1 MIAGPEVARVISE
14 FESSLQFSRT
24 KDNTHHHEQNNSTQ
38 KKFIRDV
45 RALTSVIEELGNP
58 FEEESTDLLV
68 LDTKEILHSAA
79 VETVRNIREIGRNQY
94 HLFVKERLVD
104 KSKSLKDPIKRKK
117 LQLFSTKTKTT
128 VKSKQDLVFAK
139 NDSELFSRLYIACQT
154 RDGDLDEFFR
164 HENRAYPPALSQD
177 GRLRFGTK
185 ADLLGSLEQLVESRH
200 DEPQTTS
207 VILDGA
213 VIVQMLKPNH
223 SKTFMEYAKN
233 EFIPYI
239 LSQLQHQ
246 SRLDLVWDCYV
257 KTGSLKTAARAKR
270 GRGTRRR
277 VTAFTTIP
285 GN

>member
-1 MIAGPEVARVISE
+1 MIAGPEVVRVISE

-68 LDTKEILHSAA
+68 LDTKEILHSVA
-79 VETVRNIREIGRNQY
+79 VETVRNIRKIGRNQY

-104 KSKSLKDPIKRKK
+104 KSKSLKDPIKRNK
-117 LQLFSTKTKTT
+117 LQLFSTTKTKTI
-128 VKSKQDLVFAK
+128 VKSKQDLTFAK

-164 HENRAYPPALSQD
+164 HENRAYPLALSQD

-185 ADLLGSLEQLVESRH
+185 ADLLESLEQLVESRH

-223 SKTFMEYAKN
+223 SKTFMEK
-233 EFIPYI
+233 
-239 LSQLQHQ
+239 
-246 SRLDLVWDCYV
+246 
-257 KTGSLKTAARAKR
+257 K
-270 GRGTRRR
+270 
-277 VTAFTTIP
+277 
-285 GN
+285 